1 MSRPPLL
8 TRRGIAPLLLLLL
21 LPACRQQMAEQPRYD
36 PLEES
41 SFFPDHRAARP
52 LPIGPQRTAEIND
65 AIAQFRRALAIDP
78 DAPHAKNN
86 IALAQQWLSARETPP
101 RSPGSPAAPPRR

>member
-1 MSRPPLL
+1 MP
-8 TRRGIAPLLLLLL
+8 GA
-21 LPACRQQMAEQPRYD
+21 D
-36 PLEES
+36 PKWHAQVYVGLGTAILM
-41 SFFPDHRAARP
+41 RARP
-52 LPIGPQRTAEIND
+52 LPIGPQRTAEIDD